1 MSPCPSVSL
10 VKLQEL
16 AKSAE
21 KVLVLSQCRC
31 GQLVGTSSEP
41 HADGT
46 LPLSGVPLQT
56 LRVVL
61 GMAGAQ
67 QPSHQAIA
75 YQAELVPS
83 FADLM
88 GIWIWHTQTLVLALQ
103 ASSSMAEAAPR
114 PSQSLRSASAAWRE
128 RGPDLVSILAS
139 FQLDGLGQACRL
151 GYGDMVSPSAQG

>member
-21 KVLVLSQCRC
+21 KVLVLSQCHC

-56 LRVVL
+56 LRVL

-103 ASSSMAEAAPR
+103 ASSFMVETVPR
-114 PSQSLRSASAAWRE
+114 LSQSLFSASVAWWE
-128 RGPDLVSILAS
+128 EPGSGFHLGPFPARWPRS
-139 FQLDGLGQACRL
+139 GL
-151 GYGDMVSPSAQG
+151 